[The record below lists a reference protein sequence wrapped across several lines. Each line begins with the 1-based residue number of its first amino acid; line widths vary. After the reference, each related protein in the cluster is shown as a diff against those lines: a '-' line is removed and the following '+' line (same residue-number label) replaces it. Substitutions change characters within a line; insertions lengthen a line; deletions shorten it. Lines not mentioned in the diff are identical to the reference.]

1 MRCGR
6 GKFTCCKLQ
15 TSPSMLLKPSS
26 PFGILKLERDTALAK
41 WWLLKVLLATH
52 YLRLAC
58 SQCPPRAP
66 LWRDC
71 GSAFRLLFR
80 NLADHFQLDWLFAV
94 YCLRRGGATYACLQH
109 GSMEK
114 TLLRGRWTSSSTARI
129 YLQDTMATV
138 FRFRLSPLQRA
149 HVTLA
154 AGFLYPL

>member
-1 MRCGR
+1 MVVVESFVGH
-6 GKFTCCKLQ
+6 T
-15 TSPSMLLKPSS
+15 LL
-26 PFGILKLERDTALAK
+26 G
-41 WWLLKVLLATH
+41 
-52 YLRLAC
+52 LAC

-80 NLADHFQLDWLFAV
+80 NLVDHFQLDWLFAV

-129 YLQDTMATV
+129 YLENTIATV
-138 FRFRLSPLQRA
+138 FKFKLSPLQRA